1 MHKLCQNNI
10 LKYSYNITENT
21 LRVYGKVKRLRLFNE
36 IAMCERHTEHIR
48 VYVLYGVI

>member
-10 LKYSYNITENT
+10 LKYSYITENT

-36 IAMCERHTEHIR
+36 IAMCERHTEHI
-48 VYVLYGVI
+48 YVLYGVI